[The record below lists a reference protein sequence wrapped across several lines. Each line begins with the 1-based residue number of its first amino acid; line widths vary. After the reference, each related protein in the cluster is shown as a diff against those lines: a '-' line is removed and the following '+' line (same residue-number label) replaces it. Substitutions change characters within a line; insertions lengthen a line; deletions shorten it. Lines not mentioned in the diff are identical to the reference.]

1 MASGIGEY
9 RNTDPLDFDVEE
21 ESAREVAQQRFSS
34 PIADVLEENLVPPD
48 AIIDIIDPDSKPGST
63 SSFIPTSVVSSP
75 DSGNN
80 LGIHQRKKISYIK
93 LYSATEK

>member
-1 MASGIGEY
+1 MASSIGEY
-9 RNTDPLDFDVEE
+9 RNTDLEFDVEE
-21 ESAREVAQQRFSS
+21 ESAHKVAQQRFSS
-34 PIADVLEENLVPPD
+34 PIVDITEKNLVPPD
-48 AIIDIIDPDSKPGST
+48 LTIDIIDLDSKPGST